1 MIIEVGRVRALFRY
15 PVKSMAGMAV
25 ESALLGWHGFE
36 GDRRFAF
43 RRTTDNNGFP
53 WLTASRLPSLLLYQP
68 FGHDANAKEPSPT
81 HVRTPEGI
89 DIELRGEE
97 LRTDI
102 SNRFGSNVELMKLN
116 HGIFD
121 AASISIIGL
130 ATVLGIERGAGTKLD
145 IRRFRPNIVLETHES
160 HPFSEDNWIGGTLVF
175 GESDSRAAVNVT
187 IRDERCMMINLNPDT
202 AKQDPAVMK
211 TVVRMNQNN
220 AGVYGTVVREGTIS
234 VGQRVKLILDSD
246 R

>member
-1 MIIEVGRVRALFRY
+1 
-15 PVKSMAGMAV
+15 MAGVAV
-25 ESALLGWHGFE
+25 ESTLLGWHGFE

-53 WLTASRLPSLLLYQP
+53 WLIASQLPGLLLYQP
-68 FGHDANAKEPSPT
+68 FGHDANTKEPSPT
-81 HVRTPEGI
+81 HVRTPEGV
-89 DIELRGEE
+89 DLELRGEE

-121 AASISIIGL
+121 AASISVIAL
-130 ATVLGIERGAGTKLD
+130 ATVLGIESGAGTKLD

-160 HPFSEDNWIGGTLVF
+160 QPFGEDNWIGGTLVF
-175 GESDSRAAVNVT
+175 GEGEFGAAVSVT

-220 AGVYGTVVREGTIS
+220 AGVYGTVVREGAIS
-234 VGQRVKLILDSD
+234 VGQRVKLILESD